1 MAWNSPSRRPVW
13 QGGAPR
19 EDGGARGVWFPS
31 SSQVSAQ
38 RTGRRLAGLEP
49 TPPGSLTP
57 RPPRPVPGMPRAR
70 KGNTLRK
77 GGQRRGG
84 GARSSV
90 QADSGSSDD
99 EAASEARST
108 ASECPSLLS
117 TTAEDSLGGDVV
129 DEQGQQEDLEEKLK
143 EYVDCLTDKS
153 AKTRQGALESL
164 RLALASRLLPDF
176 LLERRLTLADALE
189 KCLKKGKGEEQ
200 ALAAAVLG
208 LLCVQ
213 LGPGPK
219 GEELFH
225 SLQPLLVSVLSDSTA
240 SPAARLHCASALGL
254 GCYVAAADIQDLV
267 SCLACLESVFS
278 RFYGLGSSTS
288 PVVPASLHGLLCAAL
303 QAWALLLTICPST
316 QISHILD
323 RQLPRLPQLLSSESV
338 NLRIAAGETI
348 ALLFEL
354 ARDLEE
360 EFVYEDM
367 EALCSVLRTLATDSN
382 KYRAKADRRR
392 QRSTFRAVLH
402 SVEGGECEE
411 EIVRFGFEVLYMDSW
426 ARHRIYAAFKEV
438 LGSGIHHHLQVWGRT
453 GRGHLV
459 WLLQSGLSSLPS
471 APQNNELLRDI
482 FGLGPVLLLDATAL
496 KACKVPRF
504 EKHLYNAAAFKA
516 RTKARSRVRD
526 KRADIL

>member
-1 MAWNSPSRRPVW
+1 
-13 QGGAPR
+13 
-19 EDGGARGVWFPS
+19 
-31 SSQVSAQ
+31 
-38 RTGRRLAGLEP
+38 
-49 TPPGSLTP
+49 
-57 RPPRPVPGMPRAR
+57 MPRAR
-70 KGNTLRK
+70 KGSAPRR
-77 GGQRRGG
+77 GGQRSGG
-84 GARSSV
+84 GARSST
-90 QADSGSSDD
+90 QADSGSSED

-108 ASECPSLLS
+108 TSECPSLLS
-117 TTAEDSLGGDVV
+117 TAAEESFGGDAV

-164 RLALASRLLPDF
+164 RLALAAHLLSDF
-176 LLERRLTLADALE
+176 LLERRLTVADALE

-240 SPAARLHCASALGL
+240 SPAVRLHQCASALGL
-254 GCYVAAADIQDLV
+254 GCYVAATDVQDLV
-267 SCLACLESVFS
+267 SCLTCLEGVFS
-278 RFYGLGSSTS
+278 RSCGVGGSTA
-288 PVVPASLHGLLCAAL
+288 PVVPVSLQGLLCAAL
-303 QAWALLLTICPST
+303 QAWALLLTICPSAH
-316 QISHILD
+316 ISRILD

-338 NLRIAAGETI
+338 NLRMAAGETI

-354 ARDLEE
+354 TRDLEPTE
-360 EFVYEDM
+360 LRLLLPRPPSLPLQEDFVYEDM
-367 EALCSVLRTLATDSN
+367 EALCSTLRTLATDSN

-392 QRSTFRAVLH
+392 QRSTFRSVLH
-402 SVEGGECEE
+402 FVEGGECEE
-411 EIVRFGFEVLYMDSW
+411 ETVRFGLEVLYVDSW
-426 ARHRIYAAFKEV
+426 ARRRVYAAFKDA
-438 LGSGIHHHLQVWGRT
+438 LGSGMHHHL
-453 GRGHLV
+453 
-459 WLLQSGLSSLPS
+459 
-471 APQNNELLRDI
+471 QNNELLRDI
-482 FGLGPVLLLDATAL
+482 FGLGPVLVLDATAL
-496 KACKVPRF
+496 KACKISRF

>member
-1 MAWNSPSRRPVW
+1 
-13 QGGAPR
+13 
-19 EDGGARGVWFPS
+19 
-31 SSQVSAQ
+31 
-38 RTGRRLAGLEP
+38 
-49 TPPGSLTP
+49 
-57 RPPRPVPGMPRAR
+57 MPRAR
-70 KGNTLRK
+70 KGSAPRR
-77 GGQRRGG
+77 GGQRGGG
-84 GARSSV
+84 GARSST
-90 QADSGSSDD
+90 QADSGSSED

-108 ASECPSLLS
+108 TSECPSLLS
-117 TTAEDSLGGDVV
+117 ATAEESFGGDAV

-164 RLALASRLLPDF
+164 RLALAAHLLPDF
-176 LLERRLTLADALE
+176 LLERCLTLADALE

-240 SPAARLHCASALGL
+240 SPAARLHVSVPCPVTPFLHLIPKQRHGFHLPPGSPAPRVSPAAGNPGSPSDHGLALPFSQQCASALGL
-254 GCYVAAADIQDLV
+254 GCYVAATDVQDLV
-267 SCLACLESVFS
+267 SCLTCLEGVFS
-278 RFYGLGSSTS
+278 RSCGVGGSTA
-288 PVVPASLHGLLCAAL
+288 PVVPVSLQGLLCAAL
-303 QAWALLLTICPST
+303 QAWALLLTICPNAH
-316 QISHILD
+316 ISRILD

-338 NLRIAAGETI
+338 NLRMAAGETI

-354 ARDLEE
+354 TRDLEE
-360 EFVYEDM
+360 DFVYEDM
-367 EALCSVLRTLATDSN
+367 EALCGVLRTLATDSN

-402 SVEGGECEE
+402 FVEGGECEE
-411 EIVRFGFEVLYMDSW
+411 ETVRFGLEVLYVDSW
-426 ARHRIYAAFKEV
+426 ARRRVYAAFKDA
-438 LGSGIHHHLQVWGRT
+438 LGSGMHHHL
-453 GRGHLV
+453 
-459 WLLQSGLSSLPS
+459 
-471 APQNNELLRDI
+471 QNNELLRDI
-482 FGLGPVLLLDATAL
+482 FGLGPVLVLDATAL
-496 KACKVPRF
+496 KACKISRF

>member
-1 MAWNSPSRRPVW
+1 
-13 QGGAPR
+13 
-19 EDGGARGVWFPS
+19 
-31 SSQVSAQ
+31 
-38 RTGRRLAGLEP
+38 
-49 TPPGSLTP
+49 
-57 RPPRPVPGMPRAR
+57 MPRAR
-70 KGNTLRK
+70 KGSAPRR
-77 GGQRRGG
+77 GGKRSGG
-84 GARSSV
+84 GARSST
-90 QADSGSSDD
+90 QADSGSSED

-108 ASECPSLLS
+108 TSECPSLLS
-117 TTAEDSLGGDVV
+117 TAAEESFGGDAV

-164 RLALASRLLPDF
+164 RLALAAHLLPDF

-189 KCLKKGKGEEQ
+189 KCLKKGIPAGKGEEQ

-208 LLCVQ
+208 LLCIQ

-240 SPAARLHCASALGL
+240 SPAARLH
-254 GCYVAAADIQDLV
+254 
-267 SCLACLESVFS
+267 
-278 RFYGLGSSTS
+278 
-288 PVVPASLHGLLCAAL
+288 
-303 QAWALLLTICPST
+303 AWALLLTICPSAH
-316 QISHILD
+316 ISRILD

-338 NLRIAAGETI
+338 NLRMAAGETI

-354 ARDLEE
+354 TRDLEE
-360 EFVYEDM
+360 DFVYKDM
-367 EALCSVLRTLATDSN
+367 EALCSALRTLATDSN

-411 EIVRFGFEVLYMDSW
+411 ETVRFGLEVLYVDSW
-426 ARHRIYAAFKEV
+426 ARRRVYAAFKDA
-438 LGSGIHHHLQVWGRT
+438 LGSGMQHHL
-453 GRGHLV
+453 
-459 WLLQSGLSSLPS
+459 
-471 APQNNELLRDI
+471 QNNELLRDI
-482 FGLGPVLLLDATAL
+482 FGLGPVLVLDATAL
-496 KACKVPRF
+496 KACKISRF

>member
-1 MAWNSPSRRPVW
+1 
-13 QGGAPR
+13 
-19 EDGGARGVWFPS
+19 
-31 SSQVSAQ
+31 
-38 RTGRRLAGLEP
+38 
-49 TPPGSLTP
+49 
-57 RPPRPVPGMPRAR
+57 MPRAR
-70 KGNTLRK
+70 KGSAPRR
-77 GGQRRGG
+77 GGKRSGG
-84 GARSSV
+84 GARSST
-90 QADSGSSDD
+90 QADSGSSED

-108 ASECPSLLS
+108 TSECPSLLS
-117 TTAEDSLGGDVV
+117 TAAEESFGGDAV

-153 AKTRQGALESL
+153 AKTRQGALENL
-164 RLALASRLLPDF
+164 RLALAAHLLPDF

-200 ALAAAVLG
+200 ALAAAVLS
-208 LLCVQ
+208 LLCIQ

-240 SPAARLHCASALGL
+240 SPAARLHQCASALGL
-254 GCYVAAADIQDLV
+254 GCYVAATDV
-267 SCLACLESVFS
+267 
-278 RFYGLGSSTS
+278 
-288 PVVPASLHGLLCAAL
+288 
-303 QAWALLLTICPST
+303 QAWALLLTICPSAH
-316 QISHILD
+316 ISRILD

-338 NLRIAAGETI
+338 NLRMAAGETI

-354 ARDLEE
+354 TRDLEE
-360 EFVYEDM
+360 DFVYKDM
-367 EALCSVLRTLATDSN
+367 EALCSALRTLATDSN

-411 EIVRFGFEVLYMDSW
+411 ETVRFGLEVLYVDSW
-426 ARHRIYAAFKEV
+426 ARRRVYAAFKDA
-438 LGSGIHHHLQVWGRT
+438 LGSGMHHHL
-453 GRGHLV
+453 
-459 WLLQSGLSSLPS
+459 
-471 APQNNELLRDI
+471 QNNELLRDI
-482 FGLGPVLLLDATAL
+482 FGLGPVLVLDATAL
-496 KACKVPRF
+496 KACKISRF

>member
-49 TPPGSLTP
+49 TPTGSLTP
-57 RPPRPVPGMPRAR
+57 RLVPGMPRAR

-254 GCYVAAADIQDLV
+254 GCYVAAADIQ
-267 SCLACLESVFS
+267 
-278 RFYGLGSSTS
+278 
-288 PVVPASLHGLLCAAL
+288 
-303 QAWALLLTICPST
+303 
-316 QISHILD
+316 
-323 RQLPRLPQLLSSESV
+323 
-338 NLRIAAGETI
+338 
-348 ALLFEL
+348 
-354 ARDLEE
+354 E

-438 LGSGIHHHLQVWGRT
+438 LGSGIHHHLQ
-453 GRGHLV
+453 
-459 WLLQSGLSSLPS
+459 
-471 APQNNELLRDI
+471 NNELLRDI

-504 EKHLYNAAAFKA
+504 EKVCTLGHLSLPPFPFPGGLEFCRGWK
-516 RTKARSRVRD
+516 RTPSPFPS
-526 KRADIL
+526 

>member
-1 MAWNSPSRRPVW
+1 
-13 QGGAPR
+13 
-19 EDGGARGVWFPS
+19 
-31 SSQVSAQ
+31 
-38 RTGRRLAGLEP
+38 
-49 TPPGSLTP
+49 
-57 RPPRPVPGMPRAR
+57 MPRAR
-70 KGNTLRK
+70 KGSAPRR
-77 GGQRRGG
+77 GGKRSGG
-84 GARSSV
+84 GARSST
-90 QADSGSSDD
+90 QADSGSSED

-108 ASECPSLLS
+108 TSECPSLLS
-117 TTAEDSLGGDVV
+117 TAAEESFGGDAV

-164 RLALASRLLPDF
+164 RLALAAHLLPDF

-208 LLCVQ
+208 LLCIQ

-254 GCYVAAADIQDLV
+254 GCYVAATDV
-267 SCLACLESVFS
+267 
-278 RFYGLGSSTS
+278 
-288 PVVPASLHGLLCAAL
+288 
-303 QAWALLLTICPST
+303 QAWALLLTICPSAH
-316 QISHILD
+316 ISRILD

-338 NLRIAAGETI
+338 NLRMAAGETI

-354 ARDLEE
+354 TRDLEE
-360 EFVYEDM
+360 DFVYKDM
-367 EALCSVLRTLATDSN
+367 EALCSTLRTLATDSN

-411 EIVRFGFEVLYMDSW
+411 ETVRFGLEVLYVDSW
-426 ARHRIYAAFKEV
+426 ARRRVYAAFKDA
-438 LGSGIHHHLQVWGRT
+438 LGSGMHHHL
-453 GRGHLV
+453 
-459 WLLQSGLSSLPS
+459 
-471 APQNNELLRDI
+471 QNNELLRDI
-482 FGLGPVLLLDATAL
+482 FGLGPVLVLDATAL
-496 KACKVPRF
+496 KACKISRF

>member
-1 MAWNSPSRRPVW
+1 
-13 QGGAPR
+13 
-19 EDGGARGVWFPS
+19 
-31 SSQVSAQ
+31 
-38 RTGRRLAGLEP
+38 
-49 TPPGSLTP
+49 
-57 RPPRPVPGMPRAR
+57 MPRAR
-70 KGNTLRK
+70 KGNTPRK

-84 GARSSV
+84 GARSST
-90 QADSGSSDD
+90 QADSGSSED

-108 ASECPSLLS
+108 TSECPSLLS
-117 TTAEDSLGGDVV
+117 TTAEDGLGANGV
-129 DEQGQQEDLEEKLK
+129 DEQGQQEELEEKLK
-143 EYVDCLTDKS
+143 EYVDRLTDKS
-153 AKTRQGALESL
+153 AKIRQGALESL

-189 KCLKKGKGEEQ
+189 KCLRKGKGEEQ

-225 SLQPLLVSVLSDSTA
+225 SLQPLLVSVLGDSMA
-240 SPAARLHCASALGL
+240 SPVARLHCASALGL
-254 GCYVAAADIQDLV
+254 SCYVAAADVQDLV
-267 SCLACLESVFS
+267 SCLTCLEGVFS
-278 RFYGLGSSTS
+278 RSCGVSSTA

-303 QAWALLLTICPST
+303 QAWALLLTICPS
-316 QISHILD
+316 SHVRHILS
-323 RQLPRLPQLLSSESV
+323 RQLPRLPQLLSSDSV

-360 EFVYEDM
+360 DFVCEDM
-367 EALCSVLRTLATDSN
+367 EALRAVLRSLATDSN
-382 KYRAKADRRR
+382 KHRAKADRRR

-402 SVEGGECEE
+402 FVEGGECEE
-411 EIVRFGFEVLYMDSW
+411 ETIRFGIEVLYMDSW
-426 ARHRIYAAFKEV
+426 ARHRVYAAFKDA
-438 LGSGIHHHLQVWGRT
+438 LGSGMHHHL
-453 GRGHLV
+453 
-459 WLLQSGLSSLPS
+459 
-471 APQNNELLRDI
+471 QNNELLRDI
-482 FGLGPVLLLDATAL
+482 FGLGPVLVLDATTL

>member
-1 MAWNSPSRRPVW
+1 
-13 QGGAPR
+13 
-19 EDGGARGVWFPS
+19 
-31 SSQVSAQ
+31 
-38 RTGRRLAGLEP
+38 
-49 TPPGSLTP
+49 
-57 RPPRPVPGMPRAR
+57 MPRAR
-70 KGNTLRK
+70 KGSAPRR
-77 GGQRRGG
+77 GGQRSGG
-84 GARSSV
+84 GARSST
-90 QADSGSSDD
+90 QADSGSSED

-108 ASECPSLLS
+108 TSECPSLLS
-117 TTAEDSLGGDVV
+117 TAAEESFGGDAV

-164 RLALASRLLPDF
+164 RLALAAHLLSDF
-176 LLERRLTLADALE
+176 LLERRLTVADALE

-240 SPAARLHCASALGL
+240 SPAVRLHQCASALGL
-254 GCYVAAADIQDLV
+254 GCYVAATDVQDLV
-267 SCLACLESVFS
+267 SCLTCLEGVFS
-278 RFYGLGSSTS
+278 RSCGVGGSTA
-288 PVVPASLHGLLCAAL
+288 PVVPVSLQGLLCAAL
-303 QAWALLLTICPST
+303 QAWALLLTICPSAH
-316 QISHILD
+316 ISRILD

-338 NLRIAAGETI
+338 NLRMAAGETI

-354 ARDLEE
+354 TRDLEE
-360 EFVYEDM
+360 DFVYEDM
-367 EALCSVLRTLATDSN
+367 EALCSTLRTLATDSN

-392 QRSTFRAVLH
+392 QRSTFRSVLH
-402 SVEGGECEE
+402 FVEGGECEE
-411 EIVRFGFEVLYMDSW
+411 ETVRFGLEVLYVDSW
-426 ARHRIYAAFKEV
+426 ARRRVYAAFKDA
-438 LGSGIHHHLQVWGRT
+438 LGSGMHHHL
-453 GRGHLV
+453 
-459 WLLQSGLSSLPS
+459 
-471 APQNNELLRDI
+471 QNNELLRDI
-482 FGLGPVLLLDATAL
+482 FGLGPVLVLDATAL
-496 KACKVPRF
+496 KACKISRF

>member
-1 MAWNSPSRRPVW
+1 
-13 QGGAPR
+13 
-19 EDGGARGVWFPS
+19 
-31 SSQVSAQ
+31 
-38 RTGRRLAGLEP
+38 
-49 TPPGSLTP
+49 
-57 RPPRPVPGMPRAR
+57 MPRAR
-70 KGNTLRK
+70 KGNAPRK

-84 GARSSV
+84 ARSSA
-90 QADSGSSDD
+90 QADSGSSED

-108 ASECPSLLS
+108 TSDCPSLLS
-117 TTAEDSLGGDVV
+117 TTAEDSLGGDAV

-176 LLERRLTLADALE
+176 LLERSLTLTDALE

-225 SLQPLLVSVLSDSTA
+225 SLQPLLISVLSDSTA

-254 GCYVAAADIQDLV
+254 GCYVAAADV
-267 SCLACLESVFS
+267 
-278 RFYGLGSSTS
+278 
-288 PVVPASLHGLLCAAL
+288 
-303 QAWALLLTICPST
+303 
-316 QISHILD
+316 
-323 RQLPRLPQLLSSESV
+323 QLPRLPQLLSSESV

-360 EFVYEDM
+360 DFVYEDM
-367 EALCSVLRTLATDSN
+367 EALCGTLRTLATDSN

-392 QRSTFRAVLH
+392 QRSTFRAVLNF
-402 SVEGGECEE
+402 VEGSECEE
-411 EIVRFGFEVLYMDSW
+411 ETIRFGLEVLYVDSW
-426 ARHRIYAAFKEV
+426 ARHRIYAAFKDV
-438 LGSGIHHHLQVWGRT
+438 LGSGMHHHL
-453 GRGHLV
+453 
-459 WLLQSGLSSLPS
+459 
-471 APQNNELLRDI
+471 QNNELLRDI
-482 FGLGPVLLLDATAL
+482 FGLGPVLVLDATAL
-496 KACKVPRF
+496 KACKISRF

>member
-19 EDGGARGVWFPS
+19 EDGGARGVWLPS
-31 SSQVSAQ
+31 SGQVSAQ
-38 RTGRRLAGLEP
+38 RTGRRLVGLEP
-49 TPPGSLTP
+49 TPTGSLTP
-57 RPPRPVPGMPRAR
+57 RPLRPVPGMPRAR

-84 GARSSV
+84 GARSST

-254 GCYVAAADIQDLV
+254 GCYVAAADIQ
-267 SCLACLESVFS
+267 
-278 RFYGLGSSTS
+278 
-288 PVVPASLHGLLCAAL
+288 
-303 QAWALLLTICPST
+303 
-316 QISHILD
+316 
-323 RQLPRLPQLLSSESV
+323 
-338 NLRIAAGETI
+338 
-348 ALLFEL
+348 
-354 ARDLEE
+354 E

-438 LGSGIHHHLQVWGRT
+438 LGSGMHHHL
-453 GRGHLV
+453 
-459 WLLQSGLSSLPS
+459 
-471 APQNNELLRDI
+471 QNNELLRDI

>member
-1 MAWNSPSRRPVW
+1 
-13 QGGAPR
+13 
-19 EDGGARGVWFPS
+19 
-31 SSQVSAQ
+31 
-38 RTGRRLAGLEP
+38 
-49 TPPGSLTP
+49 
-57 RPPRPVPGMPRAR
+57 MPRAR
-70 KGNTLRK
+70 KGGAPRK
-77 GGQRRGG
+77 GGQRRRG
-84 GARSSV
+84 GACSST
-90 QADSGSSDD
+90 QADSGSSED

-108 ASECPSLLS
+108 TSECPSLLS
-117 TTAEDSLGGDVV
+117 TAAEDSLGGDAM

-176 LLERRLTLADALE
+176 LLERRLTLTDALE

-225 SLQPLLVSVLSDSTA
+225 SLQPLLFSVLSDGTA
-240 SPAARLHCASALGL
+240 SPATRLHCASALGL
-254 GCYVAAADIQDLV
+254 GCYVAAADVQDLV
-267 SCLACLESVFS
+267 SCLTCLEGVFS
-278 RFYGLGSSTS
+278 RPCGVGGSTASVF
-288 PVVPASLHGLLCAAL
+288 PVSLHGLLCAAL

-316 QISHILD
+316 HISHILD

-360 EFVYEDM
+360 DFIYEDM
-367 EALCSVLRTLATDSN
+367 GALCSTLRTLATDSN

-402 SVEGGECEE
+402 FVEGGECEE
-411 EIVRFGFEVLYMDSW
+411 ETIRFGLEVLYVDSW
-426 ARHRIYAAFKEV
+426 ARRRIYAAFKDV
-438 LGSGIHHHLQVWGRT
+438 LGSGMHHHL
-453 GRGHLV
+453 
-459 WLLQSGLSSLPS
+459 
-471 APQNNELLRDI
+471 QNNELLRDI
-482 FGLGPVLLLDATAL
+482 FGLGPVLVLDATAL
-496 KACKVPRF
+496 KACKISRF

-516 RTKARSRVRD
+516 RTKVRSRLRD